1 MNELFTNVLINY
13 YLRDEPGDTLNN
25 LSYDQFSQLLKS
37 GEYCVK
43 FSCYRSDLSD
53 ELVTEYTLYK
63 KYVIL

>member
-1 MNELFTNVLINY
+1 MDELFTNVLINY
-13 YLRDEPGDTLNN
+13 YLRDDKSDKLDN
-25 LSYDQFSQLLKS
+25 LSYDHFSQLLKS

-63 KYVIL
+63 KYMIF

>member
-1 MNELFTNVLINY
+1 MDELFTNVSINY
-13 YLRDEPGDTLNN
+13 YLMDEPSDTLNN
-25 LSYDQFSQLLKS
+25 LSYDQFRQLLKS

-43 FSCYRSDLSD
+43 FSCYRSDLAD